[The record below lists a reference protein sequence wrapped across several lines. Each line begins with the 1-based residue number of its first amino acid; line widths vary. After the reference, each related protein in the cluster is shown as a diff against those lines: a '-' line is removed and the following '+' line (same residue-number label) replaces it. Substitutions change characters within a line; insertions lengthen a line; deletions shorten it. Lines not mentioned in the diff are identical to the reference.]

1 MKVKVFGDSHSR
13 IFKYLKPKNIE
24 FDLKF
29 ISGATITGFG
39 KRHSSLNVKNN
50 ILEFL
55 RNNTID
61 YKFIILKFGQVDI
74 DLGYYYKIVLKGL
87 NLDYKKYIENL
98 IDIKEKFLN
107 ELIKYDVKD
116 KLIIFGIN
124 PPSLVDKKN
133 CFIYTKKIIM
143 VNELDESLKEILFNN
158 IPTYEKRV
166 EISRYY
172 NQKTLELC
180 KKMNIKYLEIFDEF
194 FLKDNKT
201 LNQEFTLDNDHHLKG
216 ICDGSNKE
224 LNKIYNNKL
233 ENFITTLH

>member
-1 MKVKVFGDSHSR
+1 MKVQVFGDSHSR

-24 FDLKF
+24 FNLKF

-50 ILEFL
+50 ILDFL
-55 RNNTID
+55 KNNTIN

-74 DLGYYYKIVLKGL
+74 DLGYYYKIV
-87 NLDYKKYIENL
+87 INL
-98 IDIKEKFLN
+98 INIKENFLN
-107 ELIKYDVKD
+107 EVIKYGVKD

-124 PPSLVDKKN
+124 PPSLIDKKN
-133 CFIYTKKIIM
+133 CFTYTKKIIIA
-143 VNELDESLKEILFNN
+143 NELDKSLEEILFNN

-166 EISRYY
+166 EISKYY
-172 NQKTLELC
+172 NQKTAELC

-201 LNQEFTLDNDHHLKG
+201 LNQEFSLDNDHHLNG

-233 ENFITTLH
+233 ENFITNLH